1 MEFKKLKMNIRFRF
15 ILLFFLWFITLE
27 TISQKNAF
35 NPNQT
40 YKVIGIVDGDTYD
53 ILVDNQ
59 SVRIRVDG
67 IDAPE
72 KGMPYSKVSKKY
84 LSQLC
89 YGKFITIKKTSDDG
103 RGRWVCRGYTPDGLD
118 ISEEM
123 IRAGLAWHYKKYSSD
138 SRLAALEIEARS
150 KKKGLWAEPNPI
162 APWEIRKL
170 HKKGISTKEYFK
182 NSEK

>member
-1 MEFKKLKMNIRFRF
+1 MNIKCRF
-15 ILLFFLWFITLE
+15 ILLFFSWIITLE
-27 TISQKNAF
+27 TISQKNAP

-40 YKVIGIVDGDTYD
+40 YKVIGILDGDTYD
-53 ILVDNQ
+53 ILIDNQ

-72 KGMPYSKVSKKY
+72 KGMPFSKVSKKY
-84 LSQLC
+84 LSKLC
-89 YGKFITIKKTSDDG
+89 FEKFIKIKKTSDDG
-103 RGRWVCRGYTPDGLD
+103 RGRWVCRGYTPEGLD

-123 IRAGLAWHYKKYSSD
+123 IRAGLAWHYKKFSSD
-138 SRLAALEIEARS
+138 IKLAELEVEARS
-150 KKKGLWAEPNPI
+150 KKIGLWTEPNPI

-182 NSEK
+182 NSVK

>member
-1 MEFKKLKMNIRFRF
+1 MFRF
-15 ILLFFLWFITLE
+15 LFTIFTLTFSFNLE
-27 TISQKNAF
+27 CQKNEL

-40 YKVIGIVDGDTYD
+40 YKVIAILDGDTYD

-59 SVRIRVDG
+59 SVRIRIDG

-72 KGMPYSKVSKKY
+72 KGMPYSKVSKNY
-84 LSQLC
+84 LSKLC
-89 YGKFITIKKTSDDG
+89 FGKYIKIKKTDEDG
-103 RGRWVCRGYTPDGLD
+103 RGRWVCRGYTPEGLD

-138 SRLAALEIEARS
+138 KKLAALEIEARS
-150 KKKGLWAEPNPI
+150 KKIGLWTEPNPI

-182 NSEK
+182 NSVK